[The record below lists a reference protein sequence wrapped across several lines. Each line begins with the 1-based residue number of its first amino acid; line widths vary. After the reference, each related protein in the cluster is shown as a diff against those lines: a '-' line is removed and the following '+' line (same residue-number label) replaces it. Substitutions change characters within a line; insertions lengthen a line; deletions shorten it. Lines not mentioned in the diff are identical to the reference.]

1 MNIAIIDDNQNDL
14 EEIRNDIEKF
24 YGGGTCSIDSY
35 ARTDDFLSSLKSHS
49 YDLIFLDIILE
60 DENGIKNFCSD
71 CKKAYDIDRE
81 NEKILSDQNENVKGK
96 KEYDWYSS
104 LEQLETFIDDPE
116 QYLVRVQI
124 VFAYKK
130 NDKKVSSE
138 ITAHRIEITDTL
150 RNFFSKQT
158 RESLKPIN
166 EKPLRLEIL
175 RLMNA
180 NIMENQK
187 ILDVRFTKLEVLQK

>member
-1 MNIAIIDDNQNDL
+1 
-14 EEIRNDIEKF
+14 
-24 YGGGTCSIDSY
+24 
-35 ARTDDFLSSLKSHS
+35 
-49 YDLIFLDIILE
+49 
-60 DENGIKNFCSD
+60 
-71 CKKAYDIDRE
+71 
-81 NEKILSDQNENVKGK
+81 
-96 KEYDWYSS
+96 
-104 LEQLETFIDDPE
+104 
-116 QYLVRVQI
+116 I

>member
-1 MNIAIIDDNQNDL
+1 MKLKILAVL
-14 EEIRNDIEKF
+14 PLVLLTFASCSKM
-24 YGGGTCSIDSY
+24 GTCD
-35 ARTDDFLSSLKSHS
+35 ACGNKNVKLFTV
-49 YDLIFLDIILE
+49 E
-60 DENGIKNFCSD
+60 DESGIKNLCSD